1 LAVPDANHPADAD
14 GGIRPVPEGYRAV
27 TPWII
32 SRDTAGLLDFVKE
45 AFGAEEIA
53 RVHNEDGTIGHAEF
67 RIGDSIVMAFD
78 AREGWPDTPGFFR
91 LYVEE
96 GDAVYRRALEAG
108 AMSVTEMTDLFFGD
122 RVGRVSDPQGN
133 VWWIQSRVE
142 EVDAQEMERRAG
154 EKGYVD
160 AMHYVQESL
169 DRDLGGR
176 SRR

>member
-1 LAVPDANHPADAD
+1 MRTVVFGRCP
-14 GGIRPVPEGYRAV
+14 RAIV
-27 TPWII
+27 RSRRGSSRGTRLDCSI
-32 SRDTAGLLDFVKE
+32 SSRRRSAL
-45 AFGAEEIA
+45 
-53 RVHNEDGTIGHAEF
+53 
-67 RIGDSIVMAFD
+67 
-78 AREGWPDTPGFFR
+78 REGWPDTPGFFR

-122 RVGRVSDPQGN
+122 RVGCVRDPQGN